1 MAGTRTIT
9 DYESV
14 DEAYAARTLAFWG
27 HEFDVD
33 PTWRLE
39 KAVNLSES
47 MAFASFRAAANALLY
62 RCCGE
67 HQELVS
73 INGEIWIFIFS
84 YGH

>member
-1 MAGTRTIT
+1 MATTRTIT

-14 DEAYAARTLAFWG
+14 DEAYEAQTLAFWG
-27 HEFDVD
+27 NESDVD
-33 PTWRLE
+33 PTWTLE
-39 KAVNLSES
+39 GAANLSRNLYS
-47 MAFASFRAAANALLY
+47 GAFYKVAEVLDS

-67 HQELVS
+67 HHELVS

>member
-14 DEAYAARTLAFWG
+14 DEAYEAQTLAFWG
-27 HEFDVD
+27 NEFDVD

-39 KAVNLSES
+39 GAFRLSGPLNPSDVRAV
-47 MAFASFRAAANALLY
+47 ANALLY
-62 RCCGE
+62 RRCGE

-73 INGEIWIFIFS
+73 INGEIWILIFS
-84 YGH
+84 YEH